1 MPIHLMFRS
10 VLQQGWNAMAMTN
23 TPQFGFATKSLKI
36 IKTRMKA
43 VLSIKKI
50 TKAMKM
56 VAAAKMKQDLGRLE
70 RAKGFGVGSMQR
82 VF

>member
-1 MPIHLMFRS
+1 MFRS
-10 VLQQGWNAMAMTN
+10 VLQQSWSAMAMTN

-50 TKAMKM
+50 TKVFLQFKSGNE
-56 VAAAKMKQDLGRLE
+56 DGR
-70 RAKGFGVGSMQR
+70 RC
-82 VF
+82 